1 VLLEAI
7 PGRDA
12 GYRLRTAR
20 SYTHGTGN
28 SAKYSDSLTLRGP
41 LAKVAGMSSEP
52 LPDIA
57 GNLAA
62 VRRHIAEAAVAAGRI
77 AADVTLVAVGKT
89 HGAAAIARAIAAGQ
103 RVFGENRVQEAQAKY
118 PALKEVH
125 PDLALHLIGPLQTN
139 KVKDAVALFDVIE
152 TLDRPRL
159 AEALARELERSA
171 RRPAL
176 FVQVNTGE
184 EPQKAGVPPGE
195 ADAFIADCRTRL
207 GLGIAGLMCIPP
219 LDEEPSLHFALL
231 REIARRQRIGAL
243 SMGMSGDYAVAIRF
257 GATHVRVGTAV
268 FGPRP
273 AMSPDGA
280 GA

>member
-1 VLLEAI
+1 
-7 PGRDA
+7 
-12 GYRLRTAR
+12 
-20 SYTHGTGN
+20 
-28 SAKYSDSLTLRGP
+28 LTP
-41 LAKVAGMSSEP
+41 AAALAKVAAMSSEP
-52 LPDIA
+52 PPDIA

-62 VRRHIAEAAVAAGRI
+62 VRRQIAEVAAATGRA

-89 HGAAAIARAIAAGQ
+89 HGTAAIARAVAAGQ

-118 PALKEVH
+118 PDLKARH

-139 KVKDAVALFDVIE
+139 KVKEAVALFDVIE

-184 EPQKAGVPPGE
+184 EPQKAGVLPAA

-207 GLGIAGLMCIPP
+207 GLGVAGLMCIPP

-231 REIARRQRIGAL
+231 REIARRQGIGAL
-243 SMGMSGDYAVAIRF
+243 SMGMSGDYTIAIRF
-257 GATHVRVGTAV
+257 GATHVRVGTAI

-273 AMSPDGA
+273 ASPGGA
-280 GA
+280 DP